1 MCSSLQNN
9 CVIVQNRAKQVALTH
24 MKFDGVMRTQNAFD
38 FDIVSSLKKLFQDY
52 CLYIYIYESCEGAI
66 LCGIDNLK
74 ASLHYFLW

>member
-9 CVIVQNRAKQVALTH
+9 CVIVQKPCKTSLALTH

-52 CLYIYIYESCEGAI
+52 CS
-66 LCGIDNLK
+66 
-74 ASLHYFLW
+74 HV